1 LAGRESPCRDNTIE
15 GNVGVWL
22 SRFCGSLGCDNGE
35 AAAEGQPPPRAF
47 PKAFI
52 EAFVELLAG
61 FFGALCRGF
70 YQAFIPSFFLRF

>member
-22 SRFCGSLGCDNGE
+22 SRFRGSLGCDNGE

-52 EAFVELLAG
+52 KPLL
-61 FFGALCRGF
+61 GF
-70 YQAFIPSFFLRF
+70 YRAFLARFAEAPMEPFIPSFL